1 MTMISASHSNTIV
14 IVEDI
19 RFTVT
24 LKLVY
29 FGYKEKLDNYKQY
42 LTQTLLTYFL
52 SCKTTDQMN
61 LKYMKK
67 MFVPNTDIEMM
78 KRSYVTSGFL

>member
-29 FGYKEKLDNYKQY
+29 FGYKEKLDNYQQY

-67 MFVPNTDIEMM
+67 MFVPNTDIKMM
-78 KRSYVTSGFL
+78 KSSYITSGFL